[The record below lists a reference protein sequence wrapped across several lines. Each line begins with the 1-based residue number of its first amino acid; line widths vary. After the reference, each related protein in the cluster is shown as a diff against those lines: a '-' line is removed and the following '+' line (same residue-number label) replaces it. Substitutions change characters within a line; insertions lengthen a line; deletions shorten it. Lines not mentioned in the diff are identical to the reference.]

1 MTRNKTEIRKL
12 YKKIFLSFLTS
23 EIWPINLF
31 LHVITTNKITLYLH
45 KDLSK
50 LLRPSCHF
58 FFKAWPCK
66 LFLLAPLIKNIKG
79 KSNNQQEQL
88 VLKILS
94 WQLTETPLAPQQKKA
109 RTPNWLKLAL
119 FSCILFF
126 PHFLINWPIFSGHL
140 YSTET
145 REGSQRGYLW
155 YFYNNKSN
163 SFHCSLKW
171 LNFLKTVNFS
181 TNHTTP
187 VWSMSIINNEYGG
200 LQITFSTL

>member
-1 MTRNKTEIRKL
+1 MTRNKTEIKKL
-12 YKKIFLSFLTS
+12 YKKFSIFSNFWDLTYQT
-23 EIWPINLF
+23 IFTL
-31 LHVITTNKITLYLH
+31 TTNKITLYLH

-50 LLRPSCHF
+50 LLRPFFF
-58 FFKAWPCK
+58 FFKAWPRK
-66 LFLLAPLIKNIKG
+66 LFLLAPLIKNIKR
-79 KSNNQQEQL
+79 KSNNQQAQL

-109 RTPNWLKLAL
+109 RTLNWLKLAL

-140 YSTET
+140 YSTDT

-155 YFYNNKSN
+155 HFYNNKSN

-171 LNFLKTVNFS
+171 FNFLKTVNFS

-187 VWSMSIINNEYGG
+187 VWSMSIINNEYGE
-200 LQITFSTL
+200 LQITFNTL